1 MTHQYQLKLGLVLS
15 NDWYEKLPEDLQKI
29 LVDNSIKAGEYS
41 SQLTLELVD
50 TQLEE
55 MKSQGLVVNDTID
68 LTEFKA
74 VADKVYEAEGLTEA
88 RQKLLDAVK

>member
-1 MTHQYQLKLGLVLS
+1 M
-15 NDWYEKLPEDLQKI
+15 
-29 LVDNSIKAGEYS
+29 
-41 SQLTLELVD
+41 D

>member
-1 MTHQYQLKLGLVLS
+1 MTHQYQLMLGLVLS

-55 MKSQGLVVNDTID
+55 MKSQGLVVNYTID
-68 LTEFKA
+68 LTEFKS

>member
-1 MTHQYQLKLGLVLS
+1 MIVLS

>member
-1 MTHQYQLKLGLVLS
+1 MIVLS
-15 NDWYEKLPEDLQKI
+15 NDWYEKLPQDLQKI

>member
-1 MTHQYQLKLGLVLS
+1 MTHQYQLMLGLVLS